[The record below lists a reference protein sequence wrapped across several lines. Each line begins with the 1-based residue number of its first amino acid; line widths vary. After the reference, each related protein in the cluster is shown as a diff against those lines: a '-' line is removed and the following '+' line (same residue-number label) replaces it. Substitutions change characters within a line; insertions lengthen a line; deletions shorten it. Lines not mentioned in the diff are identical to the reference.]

1 MGIPLQDKIHSQRA
15 QPSLQVLSR
24 FLVILLI
31 LPALPTEA
39 APIAKQGVLDL
50 SDWDF
55 SRDGNVSLRGDY
67 EFYWKQLLD
76 HQDIMAETP
85 DTFILFQTPGR
96 ELT

>member
-1 MGIPLQDKIHSQRA
+1 MLQILR
-15 QPSLQVLSR
+15 R
-24 FLVILLI
+24 FLVLLVVLPL
-31 LPALPTEA
+31 LPAEA